1 MLIASFS
8 KKDYILAIGYE
19 KINKRKSGE
28 PMDEKKYIETIEL
41 LRLQPNEKKG
51 FSFRRTI
58 KTLQQARKFQIIED
72 YRKQLINAKAGVKE
86 DAEPE

>member
-1 MLIASFS
+1 MQVFS
-8 KKDYILAIGYE
+8 KKIIFSPSDTK

-28 PMDEKKYIETIEL
+28 PMDEKKYIETIEI
-41 LRLQPNEKKG
+41 LRIQPNEKKG

>member
-1 MLIASFS
+1 MQVFLKKIIFS
-8 KKDYILAIGYE
+8 PSDTK

-28 PMDEKKYIETIEL
+28 PMDEKKYIETIEI
-41 LRLQPNEKKG
+41 LRIQPNEKKG

-58 KTLQQARKFQIIED
+58 KTLQQARNLQIIED